1 MTSLGSVPTGS
12 GTPDESD
19 DAARDAEGRARH
31 DAAAQ
36 VTHPAAVDDLAP
48 DLALH
53 DESEPGGGPRAD
65 ELVLGAPEE
74 TGGAVA
80 VLRRGLAASPELR
93 VGLRFTVLMAV
104 FTAGGRIVIP
114 VLIQQILDEGILGGE
129 GFRPGFTLAA
139 CGLALVITLVVL
151 WLSRLTYI
159 RLVTAA
165 ESMLRNLRV
174 RTFAHVHE
182 LSVADHNEA
191 KRGLLTARV
200 TSDIETIARFAQW
213 GAVAWVVNSVVIVGV
228 LGVMAVYQW
237 RLALLTIAV
246 LLPLLPLMRVLQRKQ
261 LKAYDQQRTQVG
273 QTMSAISESVMG
285 AGVIRS
291 YGIIGR
297 SRRRLDDAIH
307 LQYRAETRAARYF
320 ALMFPLGDVFG
331 SLALATVLA
340 AGAWWG
346 PGWGMN
352 AGTLVA
358 CLFLVNLVLSPVAEL
373 GEILDQTQTAIA
385 GWRKV
390 LDVLDIP
397 VEVIEPE
404 PGVALPPGPIEVRA
418 EGLEFAYREGG
429 RVLHGVDVV
438 LPPGID
444 VAIVG
449 ETGSGKTTFAKLLC
463 RLADPTAGR
472 ILLNG
477 LDLRELAPDSRHE
490 VVRMVPQDGFLF
502 DATVRDNVMMGRVGA
517 TAADVDESF
526 ERLGLGWWVE
536 RLADGLDTEVGERG
550 ENLSVGE
557 RQLVAL
563 ARAQLAN
570 PGLLILDEATS
581 AVDPETERALA
592 TALAR
597 LAEGRT
603 TVSVAHRLSTAESA
617 DLVLVFDQGEIVER
631 GHHDELVALGGR
643 YAALYESWLGNT
655 RTVPRDNGRDVP
667 DPATP
672 AGTEG

>member
-1 MTSLGSVPTGS
+1 MTVLGSGPVGRDGHRDAGGS
-12 GTPDESD
+12 GG
-19 DAARDAEGRARH
+19 DADAEAVARH
-31 DAAAQ
+31 DAAAE
-36 VTHPAAVDDLAP
+36 VTHPGEVDDVSAELHRHDVDAIDLLDDDAVP
-48 DLALH
+48 DA
-53 DESEPGGGPRAD
+53 
-65 ELVLGAPEE
+65 
-74 TGGAVA
+74 GGAVA

-93 VGLRFTVLMAV
+93 VGLRFTVLMAI

-114 VLIQQILDEGILGGE
+114 VLIQQILDKGVLADE
-129 GFRPGFTLAA
+129 GFNARFTVAA
-139 CGLALVITLVVL
+139 CGLALAVTLGITA
-151 WLSRLTYI
+151 LSRLTYI

-174 RTFAHVHE
+174 RTFEHVHR
-182 LSVADHNEA
+182 LSVADLNEA
-191 KRGLLTARV
+191 KRGLLTSRV

-213 GAVAWVVNSVVIVGV
+213 GAVAWIVNSVVIVGV
-228 LGVMAVYQW
+228 LAVMAIYQW
-237 RLALLTIAV
+237 RLAVLTVVV

-261 LKAYDQQRTQVG
+261 LRAYDVQRTRVSD
-273 QTMSAISESVMG
+273 TMSAISESVMG

-297 SRRRLDDAIH
+297 SRRRLDHAIDE
-307 LQYRAETRAARYF
+307 QYRAETRAARYF
-320 ALMFPLGDVFG
+320 ALMFPLGDIFG
-331 SLALATVLA
+331 ALALATVLGV
-340 AGAWWG
+340 GAWWG
-346 PGWGMN
+346 PGWGMD
-352 AGTLVA
+352 AGSLVA

-397 VEVIEPE
+397 VEIVEPTD
-404 PGVALPPGPIEVRA
+404 GVVLPAGPVA
-418 EGLEFAYREGG
+418 VVATGVQFSYREGG
-429 RVLHGVDVV
+429 RVLHGVD
-438 LPPGID
+438 LELEAGSD
-444 VAIVG
+444 VAVVG

-463 RLADPTAGR
+463 RLADPTAGS
-472 ILLNG
+472 IELNG
-477 LDLRELAPDSRHE
+477 VDLRRLAPEGRHE
-490 VVRMVPQDGFLF
+490 TVRMVPQDGFLF
-502 DATVRDNVMMGRVGA
+502 DTTVRENVMMGRPGA
-517 TAADVDESF
+517 TATDVDEAF
-526 ERLGLGWWVE
+526 ERLGLDWWVD

-563 ARAQLAN
+563 ARAQLGD

-617 DLVLVFDQGEIVER
+617 DLVLVFDRGEIVER
-631 GHHDELVALGGR
+631 GHHADLVAAGGR

-655 RTVPRDNGRDVP
+655 RTSSASTDDG
-667 DPATP
+667 
-672 AGTEG
+672 